1 MASRNKFFA
10 ILFFLATFHALA
22 AAIPET
28 GKTHKAL
35 GPFDQ
40 MMRDFVR
47 ENEIPGVALAV
58 AKDSRLL
65 YARGFGWADRKN
77 RKPVQPHSLFRIASI
92 SKPITAVAIL
102 RLAQGGKLK
111 LDDKAFPLLP
121 HKPHLRKDVKV
132 DARLKQITIRHLLQ
146 HRGGWDR
153 AQSMD
158 AMFQPVRFARAL
170 DKTPPASANDV
181 IRFMRGWPLDFDPG
195 ARYAYSN
202 FGYNVL
208 GRIIEEKTGK
218 SYEEYVRSN
227 VLKPLGITAMRIG
240 KTLSTGR
247 AKNEVRYYT
256 RGNRMGLSVMASNF
270 SERVPRPYGTWHLE
284 AMDSHGAWIASV
296 IDLVR
301 FGSAVENFG
310 KSKILSPTSM
320 AAMTQRPQGTAGFD
334 AKGKPKPVYY
344 GLGWSVRPVGDK
356 SNRWHTGSLD
366 GTAALLVL
374 RHDGLCWAV
383 LFNTRSTP
391 KGSHAG
397 RQIDPLLH
405 KAAAAVKEWPAHDLF
420 KETRN

>member
-1 MASRNKFFA
+1 MKKIPA
-10 ILFFLATFHALA
+10 ILFFLTAFHVLA
-22 AAIPET
+22 AAVPET

-35 GPFDQ
+35 EPFDQ
-40 MMRDFVR
+40 MMREFVR
-47 ENEIPGVALAV
+47 ENEIPGAALAV
-58 AKDSRLL
+58 AKDDRLL
-65 YARGFGWADRKN
+65 YARGFGWADREN
-77 RKPVQPHSLFRIASI
+77 RKPVQPHSLFRTASI

-102 RLAQGGKLK
+102 RLVEEGKLK
-111 LDDKAFPLLP
+111 LDGKAFALLP
-121 HKPHLRKDVKV
+121 HKPHLAKDAKV

-170 DKTPPASANDV
+170 GKTPPASANDV

-227 VLKPLGITAMRIG
+227 VLKPLGITTMRIG
-240 KTLSTGR
+240 KTLPSGK
-247 AKNEVRYYT
+247 AKDEVRYYT
-256 RGNRMGLSVMASNF
+256 RGNRTGVSVMAPNF
-270 SERVPRPYGTWHLE
+270 GKRVPRPYGTWHLE
-284 AMDSHGAWIASV
+284 AMDSHGAWIASA

-301 FGSAVENFG
+301 FGTAVENFK
-310 KSKILSPTSM
+310 KSKILTPKSN
-320 AAMTQRPQGTAGFD
+320 AAMTQRPKGTAGFD
-334 AKGKPKPVYY
+334 AKGKPKPVFY

-374 RHDGLCWAV
+374 RHDGLCWAI
-383 LFNTRSTP
+383 LFNTRATL

-397 RQIDPLLH
+397 RQVDTLLH
-405 KAAAAVKEWPAHDLF
+405 QAAAAVKEWPKHNLF
-420 KETRN
+420 KTDRN

>member
-1 MASRNKFFA
+1 MKKIPA
-10 ILFFLATFHALA
+10 ILFFLTAFHMLA
-22 AAIPET
+22 AAVPET

-35 GPFDQ
+35 EPFDQ
-40 MMRDFVR
+40 MMREFVR
-47 ENEIPGVALAV
+47 ENEIPGAALAV
-58 AKDSRLL
+58 AKDGRLL
-65 YARGFGWADRKN
+65 YARGFGWADREN

-102 RLAQGGKLK
+102 RLVEEGKIK
-111 LDDKAFPLLP
+111 LDDKAFALLP
-121 HKPHLRKDVKV
+121 HKPHLAKDAKV
-132 DARLKQITIRHLLQ
+132 DARLKQVTIRHLLQ

-170 DKTPPASANDV
+170 GKTPPASADDV

-227 VLKPLGITAMRIG
+227 VLKPLGITTMRIG
-240 KTLSTGR
+240 KTLPAGK
-247 AKNEVRYYT
+247 AKDEARYYT
-256 RGNRMGLSVMASNF
+256 RGNRTGVSVMAPNF
-270 SERVPRPYGTWHLE
+270 GKRVPRPYGTWHLE

-301 FGSAVENFG
+301 FGTAVDNFK
-310 KSKILSPTSM
+310 KSKILSPKSN
-320 AAMTQRPQGTAGFD
+320 AAMTQRPQGAAGFD
-334 AKGKPKPVYY
+334 AKGKPKPVFY

-374 RHDGLCWAV
+374 RHDGLCWAI
-383 LFNTRSTP
+383 LFNTRATP

-405 KAAAAVKEWPAHDLF
+405 QAAAAVKEWPKHDLF
-420 KETRN
+420 KTDRN